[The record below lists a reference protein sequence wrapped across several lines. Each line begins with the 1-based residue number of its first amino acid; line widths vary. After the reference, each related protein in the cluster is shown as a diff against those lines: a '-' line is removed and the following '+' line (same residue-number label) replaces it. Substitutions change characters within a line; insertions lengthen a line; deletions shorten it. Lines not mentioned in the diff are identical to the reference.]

1 MNLPATNTFSYDGN
15 GNLTN
20 DGRRVF
26 EYDFENQLT
35 NVYVASAWRSEF
47 KFDAFGR
54 RRVRKEY
61 GWSGSVWTL
70 TNEVRYVYDGMLV
83 VQERNANNLALVSYT
98 RGNDLSGSLQGA
110 GGIGGLLART
120 DNGQMIAGNA
130 SAHAYYHADGNG
142 NITALV
148 NTNGSVVA
156 RYNYDPYG
164 NLLGM
169 SGPLAE
175 ANSYRFSSKEFQANA
190 GLYYYGFR
198 FYEPNLQRWLNR
210 DPMEELGGIN
220 LYSFCANDTFAYV
233 DIDGLALFGLYDT
246 WGDYWDEVSDTLL
259 GEFKGAGSELSF
271 GLYKPCYTSALQ
283 RQGGYVGVGLAMAGE
298 TLAGY
303 GAAGKAVK
311 WSGKEFS
318 HAIPARALPG
328 GRGGALDKLLTKTK
342 LNGNHVP
349 IREHALSD
357 PARFK
362 PMPEAWKKANPLRNP
377 FERTLDRVPRFPL
390 GMGAAAA
397 GGYAAS
403 QNDGGCQ

>member
-1 MNLPATNTFSYDGN
+1 M
-15 GNLTN
+15 
-20 DGRRVF
+20 F
-26 EYDFENQLT
+26 EYDYENQLT
-35 NVYVASAWRSEF
+35 NVYVANIWRSEF
-47 KFDAFGR
+47 KYDAFGR

-61 GWSGSVWTL
+61 KWRGSTWSL
-70 TNEVRYVYDGMLV
+70 TNEVRYLYDALLV
-83 VQERNANNLALVSYT
+83 VQERDANNLPTVSYT
-98 RGNDLSGSLQGA
+98 RGNDVSGGLHKA

-120 DNGQMIAGNA
+120 DHGQLTIGNGQP
-130 SAHAYYHADGNG
+130 HAYYHSDGNG
-142 NITALV
+142 NITAMV
-148 NTNGSVVA
+148 NTNGAVVA
-156 RYNYDPYG
+156 RYHYDPYG

-169 SGPLAE
+169 AGPLAE
-175 ANSYRFSSKEFQANA
+175 ANVYRFSSKEYHANS
-190 GLYYYGFR
+190 GLCCYGFR
-198 FYEPNLQRWLNR
+198 YYEPNMQRWLNQ
-210 DPMEELGGIN
+210 DPLGELGGFN
-220 LYSFCANDTFAYV
+220 LYGFCANNTFTYV
-233 DIDGLALFGLYDT
+233 DIDGLALFGLYDS
-246 WGDYWDEVSDTLL
+246 WGDYFRDVGDTLL
-259 GEFKGAGSELSF
+259 GELKGAGSELSF

-328 GRGGALDKLLTKTK
+328 GRGGALDKFLTKTK

-357 PARFK
+357 PEMYFR
-362 PMPEAWKKANPLRNP
+362 MPKAWRDANPLRNP